1 MTDAPDPDDDLEVIE
16 LEDEIP
22 GSRRG
27 TPLRQRIREPD
38 SYGLLF
44 VGLIGVI
51 VVSAALSSYEWG
63 RAITFLLMG
72 ATLLFALWTSRAPRR
87 LRIAAEAL
95 FPLVV
100 VFAIVAVVN
109 GERSP
114 MIEIVSGL
122 VLLLHLAVLVAILR
136 RMATHLVISWQTVMA
151 SLCIYLLIGM
161 TFAALFGFLGEIF
174 SEGVFAGSPDVNMVD
189 YLYFSFI
196 TMTTVGYGD
205 LTPGPDSIR
214 MLAVTEAL
222 VGQIFLVTALAV
234 LVGNLGRERKHAGSP
249 GGGGPTR

>member
-1 MTDAPDPDDDLEVIE
+1 MTSAEGTDDGATID

-27 TPLRQRIREPD
+27 TPIRERLREPD

-44 VGLIGVI
+44 FGLIGVI

-72 ATLLFALWTSRAPRR
+72 GTLLFALWTSRAPRR
-87 LRIAAEAL
+87 LRIAAEVL

-100 VFAIVAVVN
+100 IFSVVAVVN
-109 GERSP
+109 GEQSP
-114 MIEIVSGL
+114 VKEIVSGL
-122 VLLLHLAVLVAILR
+122 VLLLHVAVLVAILR

-161 TFAALFGFLGEIF
+161 TFAALFGFLGEIY
-174 SEGVFAGSPDVNMVD
+174 SEGVFAGNPPVNTVD

-196 TMTTVGYGD
+196 TVTTVGYGD

-222 VGQIFLVTALAV
+222 VGQIFLVTALAL
-234 LVGNLGRERKHAGSP
+234 LVGNLGRQRRTP
-249 GGGGPTR
+249 PTT